1 MSIETDAWNPYTPDM
16 GARPPF
22 LAGRDSELAYF
33 DEIIQQLG
41 TGGTQKHLILTGLR
55 GVGKTVLLNE
65 FEGRCDSA
73 GWPGETCEVAEG
85 SAIATIVARSA
96 RKALLQMNA
105 TKRAG
110 EAVRRALRVLKA
122 FSVTVGD
129 ATFSIDVEALEGV
142 ADSGDLA
149 SDMRDVMV
157 EVGLAAKSQGLGF
170 ALILDEMQNLPKAD
184 LEALIV
190 GLHRAKQKGLPV
202 AFVGA
207 GLPLLPALTGDA
219 KSYAERGFEFREIGA
234 LGQVAATAA
243 LEEPARRQGV
253 IWQAKAV
260 DRVIGLAE
268 GYPYFLQEYG
278 RVAWK
283 IRRGDS
289 VTAADIAAAEPI
301 ARDYLD
307 ENFFSQ
313 RIGKL
318 PIGEQRYMAAVA
330 KLGDGPQGTAE
341 VAAVLGR
348 QQQETSGWRDR
359 LIKAGLLYVPRRG
372 QVDFTVPLC
381 ADYIRRAMPETR
393 SSIEV
398 LDEMREERL

>member
-1 MSIETDAWNPYTPDM
+1 M
-16 GARPPF
+16 
-22 LAGRDSELAYF
+22 
-33 DEIIQQLG
+33 
-41 TGGTQKHLILTGLR
+41 
-55 GVGKTVLLNE
+55 
-65 FEGRCDSA
+65 
-73 GWPGETCEVAEG
+73 
-85 SAIATIVARSA
+85 
-96 RKALLQMNA
+96 
-105 TKRAG
+105 
-110 EAVRRALRVLKA
+110 
-122 FSVTVGD
+122 
-129 ATFSIDVEALEGV
+129 EALEGV

-157 EVGLAAKSQGLGF
+157 EVGLAARSQGLGF

-202 AFVGA
+202 ALVGA

-234 LGQVAATAA
+234 LGRVAAAAA
-243 LEEPARRQGV
+243 LEEPARRQNV
-253 IWQAKAV
+253 TWQSQAM
-260 DRVIGLAE
+260 DRVIELAE

-289 VTAADIAAAEPI
+289 VSAADIAAAEPI

-318 PIGEQRYMAAVA
+318 SIGEQRYMAAIA

-348 QQQETSGWRDR
+348 RQEEASSWRDR
-359 LIKAGLLYVPRRG
+359 LIKASLIYAPSRERSTSRSRSAPTTSAGRC
-372 QVDFTVPLC
+372 Q
-381 ADYIRRAMPETR
+381 TR
-393 SSIEV
+393 SSSEV
-398 LDEMREERL
+398 LDELREERL